1 MIRFAL
7 YLVLFF
13 LALAVL
19 RVARLLLSAGAGRR
33 RPSRRSVESEMV
45 RDPVCGTWIDRR
57 LALAG
62 SRGGRSVPVCSEKCR
77 RALEAG

>member
-1 MIRFAL
+1 VIRFAI

-13 LALAVL
+13 LALGVL
-19 RVARLLLSAGAGRR
+19 RVARLLLDAGPGRR
-33 RPSRRSVESEMV
+33 RPSPPQVESEMV

-62 SRGGRSVPVCSEKCR
+62 IRAGRSVPVCSEKCR